1 MLTSYLKIAFRN
13 LKRKKGFSLI
23 NILGLSIGV
32 AAVLLIYRMV
42 QYELGFNKNFTHYDR
57 IVRVCTQERGLDG
70 QEGYTRGLP
79 VPAMSVLKNTIS
91 QFAASTRIKEY
102 WPIVLVPNPSG
113 GAPLKKFNT
122 PEGEIA
128 LFAENAFLEIFDFK
142 WLGGDKQKALEL
154 PNAVVLSQKMAEN
167 CFGNWQNAI
176 GQTLFID
183 NTPMMVRGVFENPP
197 VQCDFPVSLL
207 VSYQTLISDPKK
219 YEYREDW
226 GSTSSND
233 QFFALLHGAEQ
244 FQEANSAVGKVGQQE
259 YKEEGSGQNAYKGH
273 LLQPLSELHYDDR
286 FGTFATHVISKS
298 RLWVLSSIGILILLM
313 ACFNFINL
321 STAQALGRSKEVG
334 VRKTLGGSQ
343 SALFNQFM
351 VETALLVFCSVM
363 LGALLAW
370 LGLPLLERISDV
382 PTDWPFLQQPM
393 LWGFLLLLVLL
404 VTLLSGAY
412 PALIMAG
419 FNPVKAI
426 KNDLFTQT
434 SNGVGLRKGLVVL
447 QFLIAQALVVGTIIT
462 LSQLDYI
469 RNMDLGFKKELVYT
483 FNLAGDSL
491 SQSRLSGFKQRL
503 LQIPGVESVSFGSDQ
518 PSSFSTWMSNFAIG
532 RGRPDQRFNTS
543 IKYCDADYQNTFGL
557 QLVAGRW
564 LEPSDTVKEYLVNE
578 TLLKKAGIAQPESAL
593 NEELKLGGG
602 KWRKI
607 VGVVKD
613 FHSHSAHR
621 ELEPLVLASSL
632 KRFYTAGVK
641 INTQNI
647 KSTTE
652 AIQRAHDEIFIE
664 QVFDATFFDE
674 QIANFYINENRFSDT
689 CKGFGAIAIFISCL
703 GLLGLATHA
712 AQRRTKEIGIRKVLG
727 AGVSSITV
735 LLAKDF
741 LKLVLVAILLGSPLA
756 YYLMDKWLQDFS
768 YRIDIQWWMFVTAGL
783 AAIVIA
789 FLTVSIQSIKAALA
803 NPVKSL
809 RSE

>member
-23 NILGLSIGV
+23 NILGLSVGI
-32 AAVLLIYRMV
+32 AAVLLIFRMV
-42 QYELGFNKNFTHYDR
+42 QYELSFNKNFKNYDR
-57 IVRVCTQERGLDG
+57 IVRVCTHERGLDG

-79 VPAMSVLKNTIS
+79 IPAMSVLKNTIS

-102 WPIVLVPNPSG
+102 WPIVLVPNPAG

-122 PEGEIA
+122 VEGEIA
-128 LFAENAFLEIFDFK
+128 LFAESTFLDIFDFP
-142 WLGGDKQKALEL
+142 WLAGDKQNALEA
-154 PNAVVLSQKMAEN
+154 PNTIVLCQKLAEK

-233 QFFALLHGAEQ
+233 QFFALLHEADQ
-244 FQEANSAVGKVGQQE
+244 LQEANAAVEKVGQKE
-259 YKEEGSGQNAYKGH
+259 YKEEGGGQNAYKGH

-286 FGTFATHVISKS
+286 FGTFATHIIAKS

-351 VETALLVFCSVM
+351 TETALIVGFSVL
-363 LGALLAW
+363 LGTCLAW
-370 LGLPLLERISDV
+370 LGLPLLERISEV
-382 PTDWPFLQQPM
+382 PTEWPFLQQPI
-393 LWGFLLLLVLL
+393 LWGFLLLLALL

-412 PALIMAG
+412 PALVLAG
-419 FNPVKAI
+419 FNPVKAL
-426 KNDLFTQT
+426 KNDLFTRQ
-434 SNGVGLRKGLVVL
+434 SSGVGLRKGLVVC
-447 QFLIAQALVVGTIIT
+447 QFLIAQALIVGTIIT
-462 LSQLDYI
+462 LGQLDYL
-469 RNMDLGFKKELVYT
+469 RNMDMGFQKEPVYT
-483 FNLAGDSL
+483 FNLSGDSL
-491 SQSRLSGFKQRL
+491 SQSRLNGFKQRL
-503 LQIPGVESVSFGSDQ
+503 LQLPGVEAVSFSSDQ
-518 PSSFSTWMSNFAIG
+518 PASFSTWMSNFAIG
-532 RGRPDQRFNTS
+532 RGTPDQRFNTS
-543 IKYCDADYQNTFGL
+543 IKYCDADYQTTFGL
-557 QLVAGRW
+557 KLVAGRW
-564 LEPSDTVKEYLVNE
+564 LEPSDTVREYLVNE
-578 TLLKKAGIAQPESAL
+578 TLLKKSGISDPESVL
-593 NEELKLGGG
+593 NQELKVGGG
-602 KWRKI
+602 RWRKI

-621 ELEPLVLASSL
+621 ELEPMVLATNQ

-641 INTQNI
+641 ISPQNI
-647 KSTTE
+647 KSTTG
-652 AIQRAHDEIFIE
+652 AIQRAHDETFVE

-674 QIANFYINENRFSDT
+674 QIANFYIDENRFSDI

-727 AGVSSITV
+727 AGVSGITM

-741 LKLVLVAILLGSPLA
+741 LKLVLIAILIASPLA
-756 YYLMDKWLQDFS
+756 WYLMDKWLQDFV
-768 YRIDIQWWMFVTAGL
+768 YRIDIQWWMFVLAGL
-783 AAIVIA
+783 AAILIA
-789 FLTVSIQSIKAALA
+789 FLTVSFQSIKAALA